1 MDLLTTIKTQMRPVL
16 NQVPQELTRQFM
28 DDVIHLL
35 DIDSI
40 EQMKKGLRSLLTLYT
55 FKNTEQTKMIIW
67 DCIQLILESERN
79 AQQ

>member
-67 DCIQLILESERN
+67 GCIQLILESERN